1 MVSDSS
7 ADPSPDVPGFLKASL
22 NVVVAEEQP
31 LEGQR
36 TAEPGRALQIACT
49 HIKVWTAGV

>member
-36 TAEPGRALQIACT
+36 AAEPGRALQIACT